1 MEKAEL
7 LPTKLQ
13 HTNTLR
19 KTIVSI
25 TAIDTVNVFGFLW
38 KATSPPVMNLQQL
51 EYIAAVDRLKSFS
64 RAAEACNITQATLST
79 MIRKLEDE
87 LGVVL
92 FDRKTSPIITT
103 DCGKEII
110 AEARTLLF
118 HANRLKILASESR
131 GRVEGLLKLG
141 IIPTIAGNLL
151 HRILPVLLEKY
162 PGLQLQIQEITTG
175 NIVQQLKAGL
185 LDAGIVSTPLNQPEV
200 EEDILYYEK
209 LMVYGDIVASETRF
223 LSPKDIA
230 NQRIWLLERGNCLT
244 GQVMRICDLQTRPM
258 DENLQFQP
266 NSFDSLLSMVDS
278 MDGLTLLPELYV
290 ADMPAARRGK
300 VHDFSAPHPVREVS
314 LIYHRPYAKL
324 RLLEV
329 LAHEIK
335 LKLRAELQTS
345 HLKSSDMTI
354 APILNA

>member
-1 MEKAEL
+1 M
-7 LPTKLQ
+7 
-13 HTNTLR
+13 R
-19 KTIVSI
+19 KTIVSMKI
-25 TAIDTVNVFGFLW
+25 IDNVNALVLLW
-38 KATSPPVMNLQQL
+38 EGYPFTMNLQQL

-64 RAAEACNITQATLST
+64 RAAEACNVTQATLST

-87 LGVVL
+87 LGIVL

-103 DCGKEII
+103 DCGREII

-118 HANRLKILASESR
+118 HANRLKILAAESR
-131 GRVEGLLKLG
+131 GRVEGMLRLG

-151 HRILPVLLEKY
+151 HRLLPVLLDKY

-175 NIVQQLKAGL
+175 NIVQQLKAGV
-185 LDAGIVSTPLNQPEV
+185 LDAGIVSTPLHQAEV

-209 LMVYGDIVASETRF
+209 LMVYGNLGAAQTRF

-230 NQRIWLLERGNCLT
+230 TERLWLLERGNCLT
-244 GQVMRICDLQTRPM
+244 GQVMRICDLQARPP

-278 MDGLTLLPELYV
+278 MDGLTFLPELYV
-290 ADMPAARRGK
+290 ADMPDERKHK
-300 VHDFSAPHPVREVS
+300 VYDFSAPFPVREVS

-329 LAHEIK
+329 LAQEIRQ
-335 LKLRAELQTS
+335 KLRTELQTS
-345 HLKSSDMTI
+345 QLKSSDMTI
-354 APILNA
+354 APILHA